1 METTNLQKNIMRR
14 VYYAYTL
21 RLATHPLVLATVVFG
36 TALVVF
42 ARHVHVAR
50 IIEALESMPLASVP
64 SYVFNALTYGEAV
77 TLLAL
82 GFMCFASLF
91 AGAYVGRLMRLLLR
105 PATHYR
111 YQQL

>member
-1 METTNLQKNIMRR
+1 MRR

-21 RLATHPLVLATVVFG
+21 RLATHPLVLATLVFG
-36 TALVVF
+36 SALVVF
-42 ARHVHVAR
+42 AKHVHVAR
-50 IIEALESMPLASVP
+50 IIEAIQSMPLAAVP

-82 GFMCFASLF
+82 GTMCFTSLF
-91 AGAYVGRLMRLLLR
+91 ASAHLGRLVGLLPK